1 MSKLYWKNP
10 NDANGYFKMG
20 LILDEQGKIDEAIKN
35 YEKAIKING
44 NHASAYHNLGID
56 YFDKG
61 DTDLA
66 VQNMVKSI

>member
-1 MSKLYWKNP
+1 
-10 NDANGYFKMG
+10 MG

-61 DTDLA
+61 NTDLA